1 MLQVDERCYTG
12 IMTKDGAVIH
22 FFDGE
27 NLDPVAPERAYACPL
42 GWSYGAERVN
52 SALSIIA
59 DYIERTGSLRSPR
72 ALAEAFATQFFST
85 LDREN
90 VLFIEE
96 HRIQDWLRVMHMLEV
111 A

>member
-12 IMTKDGAVIH
+12 MMTPNGAIIH

-27 NLDPVAPERAYACPL
+27 SLEPVATERAYACPL

-52 SALSIIA
+52 SALSVLA
-59 DYIERTGSLRSPR
+59 DYLERTESLRSPR
-72 ALAEAFATQFFST
+72 SLAEAFATQFLSQ
-85 LDREN
+85 LGREQ

-96 HRIQDWLRVMHMLEV
+96 HRIQDWLRVMDMLGE